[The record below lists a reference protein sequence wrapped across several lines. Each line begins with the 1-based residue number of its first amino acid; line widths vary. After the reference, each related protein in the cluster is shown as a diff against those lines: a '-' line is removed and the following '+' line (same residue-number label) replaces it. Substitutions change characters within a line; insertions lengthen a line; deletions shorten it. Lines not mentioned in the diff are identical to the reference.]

1 MTQQIGLP
9 VINVEF
15 QKKASTVVKRGSN
28 GVIAMVLKDT
38 TNQGVFYVTGNY
50 DIPGNLNASNKKY
63 LKLALVGNVNKPSK
77 IVCACIGAEGDIND
91 GLALL
96 ETEEFNY
103 LVVPSQS
110 GGDTAK
116 IKTFVEKMRNDIKYN
131 VKAVL
136 PQTADAEYIINA
148 DTENID
154 FEGESGK
161 LNKNEFSI
169 LVASTIVGTP
179 LSQSITYVSPRGIT
193 NIPAITRANAETA
206 VKAGKLILIK
216 EMGKIRFARGVT
228 SLTTTTSKSEEFKKI
243 KVMDILDLIHND
255 IRQICVESYI
265 GKMPNSYDNKCKLLV
280 GLNSYFE
287 VLAKEELIEKNYTVE
302 IDLDA
307 QKLYLKELGL
317 DVSSMPEQEIKEANT
332 RDKVFIKASVT
343 PLDAMEE
350 IKVKVEV

>member
-1 MTQQIGLP
+1 MAQLGLP
-9 VINVEF
+9 VISVEF
-15 QKKASTVVKRGSN
+15 QKKASTVVKRGSS
-28 GVIAMVLKDT
+28 GIIAMVLKDN
-38 TNQGVFYVTGNY
+38 TNNGVFYVTGNY
-50 DIPGNLNASNKKY
+50 DIPSNLSSDNKKY

-77 IVCACIGAEGDIND
+77 IVCACIGTSGDVND

-103 LVVPSQS
+103 LVVPTLSS
-110 GGDTAK
+110 GDETK
-116 IKTFVEKMRNDIKYN
+116 VKTFVEKMRNEIKYN
-131 VKAVL
+131 VKAVM
-136 PQTADAEYIINA
+136 PNVADAEYIINV
-148 DTENID
+148 DTDDID
-154 FEGESGK
+154 FEGESNE
-161 LNKNEFSI
+161 LNKNEFAI
-169 LVASTIVGTP
+169 LASSVIVGTP
-179 LSQSITYVSPRGIT
+179 LSQSITYVSPKGVT
-193 NIPAITRANAETA
+193 NIPAITRASAESA

-287 VLAKEELIEKNYTVE
+287 VLAKEELIKNDYSVE
-302 IDLDA
+302 LDLDA

-317 DVSSMPEQEIKEANT
+317 DISTMSEQDIKEANT
-332 RDKVFIKASVT
+332 GDKVFVKAYVT